1 MKDDRKDDRIK
12 KQAVEQSKLISQ
24 RKGERAEL
32 KADSNPY
39 DQAQELLK
47 KAMS

>member
-1 MKDDRKDDRIK
+1 MNDDRKDDRIK
-12 KQAVEQSKLISQ
+12 KKPEEQTKLISQ
-24 RKGERAEL
+24 RKGERSEL
-32 KADSNPY
+32 KPDSSPY